1 MIQNPAKSEN
11 VRVLSKMKLRENG
24 GEIGRKVNIFL
35 PNGKNSLF
43 LPKMAEKVAIWS
55 NGRNTS
61 FECSISYYKIEFFY
75 KSSVIINST

>member
-24 GEIGRKVNIFL
+24 GEIGRKVKIFL
-35 PNGKNSLF
+35 PNGKISLF

-61 FECSISYYKIEFFY
+61 KKGKNYD
-75 KSSVIINST
+75 VI